1 MKAKYMIFQTVQL
14 NKVGIPGVIS
24 DVTDGIEQYG
34 VQPAYEVDWVDG
46 NRSVHL
52 EQEISPIT
60 KLKEIV

>member
-24 DVTDGIEQYG
+24 DVTDGIEQYN